1 MTGYSLPQYF
11 YGGINFSRH
20 VSIFSLFQIVKEQ
33 NTSQHT
39 VANILLSIEIPDYMV
54 ELSGIEPLTSC
65 VQGRRSPS

>member
-33 NTSQHT
+33 YLKHDSKVIFKIWPIVTGDNAFTHYRNG
-39 VANILLSIEIPDYMV
+39 VPK
-54 ELSGIEPLTSC
+54 GFEPLL
-65 VQGRRSPS
+65 QP

>member
-33 NTSQHT
+33 YLKHDSK
-39 VANILLSIEIPDYMV
+39 VIFKIFSACRD
-54 ELSGIEPLTSC
+54 
-65 VQGRRSPS
+65 R

>member
-39 VANILLSIEIPDYMV
+39 VANIL
-54 ELSGIEPLTSC
+54 
-65 VQGRRSPS
+65 

>member
-33 NTSQHT
+33 YLKHDSQ
-39 VANILLSIEIPDYMV
+39 VIFKIFSACRD
-54 ELSGIEPLTSC
+54 
-65 VQGRRSPS
+65 R